1 MPKGK
6 QKNIMISFL
15 DYLNETTKDKEH
27 DVKIVVFQG
36 SPRTKNSCSGG
47 DSKTRFIMDESIK
60 KITKGVQFDVVDLC
74 VIDSDAQ
81 VRPCKGC
88 IGTSNGFHCHFPC
101 IESSQRVH
109 LQNGFKEIKNIKVG
123 DVLQDGNKVTN
134 HFLTAKDEE
143 IYELKLNDGRCLKLT
158 SNHKVKTFT
167 RQRFRDKS
175 SNFSYYRKEEW
186 KELKDL
192 SVGDFIPS
200 IELSDTLDK
209 KKIKDDYLYSI
220 YGLIWGDG
228 TLCQNSAVLYID
240 AREKE
245 FIDQIKEKYQKDIV
259 SILPHKISN
268 PYLRDGQ
275 KNKTEMIKINFGT
288 KIGKKF
294 KKLFTKNKATERRL
308 NFDAFKNK
316 NQILNFLNGWIS
328 TDGSIHRS
336 YAIIYNTSYE
346 LLRDTQLLLSKLSIR
361 SNLTDLRHLKTN
373 IKNKEYQRCSSLTI
387 SDQDSMQIIKNEI
400 KLIHPKKQLKLFE
413 CGKKSKL
420 KHNYTKI
427 KSITQIGT
435 ADVYDIEVE
444 NSHHFNCEGIKVHNC
459 DCYDK
464 DDGTNDL
471 MHEADIYKKLEKA
484 DGFAVFTPVHWHA
497 PSSQVKALFDRLV
510 CCNLTLSKSDA
521 SKLYGKD
528 VKDPKKTI
536 AAEKSGKYRDLLKNH
551 YEGKVAAFFIHGDDG
566 ADDYNNRRFPLSM
579 ADYKQSH
586 YIDPK
591 QAIMPI
597 VNQCRYS
604 GIFVPESCI
613 EGVVFGYKEKY
624 SQNNIDIKKS
634 NGDKL
639 LEKAQKIITNL
650 VTEIRNHKRIK

>member
-1 MPKGK
+1 
-6 QKNIMISFL
+6 MISFIE
-15 DYLNETTKDKEH
+15 YLSEATANNNDKI
-27 DVKIVVFQG
+27 KIVVFQG
-36 SPRTKNSCSGG
+36 SPRTKDSCSGG
-47 DSKTRFIMDESIK
+47 DSKTSFLMNKAIK
-60 KITKGVQFDVVDLC
+60 EITEDVKFTIVDLK
-74 VIDSDAQ
+74 VMNDDPQ

-88 IGTSNGFHCHFPC
+88 VGTSNGFQCHYPC

-109 LQNGFKEIKNIKVG
+109 LQNGFKEIKNVEVG
-123 DVLQDGNKVTN
+123 DVLQDGNKVTK
-134 HFLTAKDEE
+134 HFLTAKDEK

-209 KKIKDDYLYSI
+209 KKTKDDYLYSI

-228 TLCQNSAVLYID
+228 TLCQNSAILYID

-245 FIDQIKEKYQKDIV
+245 FINQIKEKYQKDIV

-268 PYLRDGQ
+268 PYLRNGQ

-373 IKNKEYQRCSSLTI
+373 IRNKEYQRCSSLTI

-413 CGKKSKL
+413 CSKKEKL

-444 NSHHFNCEGIKVHNC
+444 NSHSFNCEGIKVHNC
-459 DCYDK
+459 DCYGK
-464 DDGTNDL
+464 GDGTNDL
-471 MHEADIYKKLEKA
+471 MSEEDVYKKMEEA
-484 DGFAVFTPVHWHA
+484 DGFIVFTPVYWSG

-510 CCNLTLSKSDA
+510 CVSLTLSVEDA
-521 SKLYGKD
+521 KKIYGKD
-528 VKDPKKTI
+528 IKDPKKTI
-536 AAEKSGKYRDLLKNH
+536 AAEQSGKYRDLLKNH
-551 YEGKVAAFFIHGDDG
+551 YEGKVGAFFIHGDDG
-566 ADDYNNRRFPLSM
+566 ADDYVGRRMPLAM
-579 ADYKQSH
+579 ADSKPQD
-586 YIDPK
+586 YISPK
-591 QAIMPI
+591 EAIMPI

-604 GIFVPESCI
+604 GIFVPENCI
-613 EGVVFGYKEKY
+613 EGNVFGYKEKY
-624 SQNNIDIKKS
+624 SQNNIDVRKS
-634 NGDKL
+634 DL
-639 LEKAQKIITNL
+639 LEKSIKLIKNL
-650 VTEIRNHKRIK
+650 IKEIKKRK

>member
-1 MPKGK
+1 
-6 QKNIMISFL
+6 MISFIE
-15 DYLNETTKDKEH
+15 YLSEATTNNNDKI
-27 DVKIVVFQG
+27 KIVVFQG
-36 SPRTKNSCSGG
+36 SPRTKDSCSGG
-47 DSKTRFIMDESIK
+47 DSKTSFLMNKAIK
-60 KITKGVQFDVVDLC
+60 EITEDVKFTIVDLK
-74 VIDSDAQ
+74 VMNDDPQ

-88 IGTSNGFHCHFPC
+88 VGTSNGFQCHYPC

-109 LQNGFKEIKNIKVG
+109 LQNGFKEIKNVKVG
-123 DVLQDGNKVTN
+123 DVLQDGNKVTK

-175 SNFSYYRKEEW
+175 SNFSHYRKEEW

-259 SILPHKISN
+259 SILPHKISS

-373 IKNKEYQRCSSLTI
+373 IRNKEYQRCSSLTI

-459 DCYDK
+459 DCYGK

-471 MHEADIYKKLEKA
+471 MSEEDVYKKMEEA
-484 DGFAVFTPVHWHA
+484 EGFIVFTPVYWSG

-510 CCNLTLSKSDA
+510 CVSLTLSVEDA
-521 SKLYGKD
+521 KKIYGKD

-536 AAEKSGKYRDLLKNH
+536 AAEQSGKYRDLLKNH
-551 YEGKVAAFFIHGDDG
+551 YEGKVGAFFIHGDDG
-566 ADDYNNRRFPLSM
+566 ANDYVGRKMPLAM
-579 ADYKQSH
+579 ADSKPQD
-586 YIDPK
+586 YISPK
-591 QAIMPI
+591 EAMMPI

-604 GIFVPESCI
+604 GIFVPENCI
-613 EGVVFGYKEKY
+613 EGNVFGYKEKY
-624 SQNNIDIKKS
+624 SQNNIDIRKS
-634 NGDKL
+634 NLIDKAVKL
-639 LEKAQKIITNL
+639 IKNL
-650 VTEIRNHKRIK
+650 IKEIKKRK

>member
-1 MPKGK
+1 
-6 QKNIMISFL
+6 MISFIE
-15 DYLNETTKDKEH
+15 YLSEATTNNNDKI
-27 DVKIVVFQG
+27 KIVVFQG
-36 SPRTKNSCSGG
+36 SPRTKDSCSGG
-47 DSKTRFIMDESIK
+47 DSKTSFLMNKAIK
-60 KITKGVQFDVVDLC
+60 EITEDVKFTIVDLK
-74 VIDSDAQ
+74 VMNDDPQ

-88 IGTSNGFHCHFPC
+88 VGTSNGFQCHYPC

-109 LQNGFKEIKNIKVG
+109 LQNGFKEIKNVKVG
-123 DVLQDGNKVTN
+123 DVLQDGNKVTK

-167 RQRFRDKS
+167 RQRFRDKF
-175 SNFSYYRKEEW
+175 SNFSHYRKEEW

-245 FIDQIKEKYQKDIV
+245 FIDQIKEKYQKDII
-259 SILPHKISN
+259 SILPHKISS

-373 IKNKEYQRCSSLTI
+373 IRNKEYQRCSSLTI

-459 DCYDK
+459 SCYGK

-471 MHEADIYKKLEKA
+471 MSEEDVYKKMEEA
-484 DGFAVFTPVHWHA
+484 DGFIVFTPVYWSG

-510 CCNLTLSKSDA
+510 CVSLTLSVEDA
-521 SKLYGKD
+521 KKIYGKD
-528 VKDPKKTI
+528 IKDPKKTI
-536 AAEKSGKYRDLLKNH
+536 AAEQSGKYRDLLKNH
-551 YEGKVAAFFIHGDDG
+551 YEGKVGAFFIHGDDG
-566 ADDYNNRRFPLSM
+566 ANDYVGRKMPLAM
-579 ADYKQSH
+579 ADSKPQD
-586 YIDPK
+586 YISPK
-591 QAIMPI
+591 EAIMPI

-604 GIFVPESCI
+604 GIFVPENCI
-613 EGVVFGYKEKY
+613 EGNVFGYKEKY
-624 SQNNIDIKKS
+624 SQSNIDIRKS
-634 NGDKL
+634 NLIDKAIKL
-639 LEKAQKIITNL
+639 IKNL
-650 VTEIRNHKRIK
+650 IKEIKKRR

>member
-1 MPKGK
+1 
-6 QKNIMISFL
+6 MISFIE
-15 DYLNETTKDKEH
+15 YLAEATTDNNEKI
-27 DVKIVVFQG
+27 KIVVFQG
-36 SPRTKNSCSGG
+36 SPRTKDSCSGG
-47 DSKTRFIMDESIK
+47 DSKTSFLMNKAIK
-60 KITKGVQFDVVDLC
+60 EITEDVKFT
-74 VIDSDAQ
+74 VIDLKVMNDDPQ
-81 VRPCKGC
+81 IRPCKGC
-88 IGTSNGFHCHFPC
+88 IGTSNGFQCHYPC

-123 DVLQDGNKVTN
+123 DVLQDGNKVTK

-200 IELSDTLDK
+200 IELSDTLNK

-228 TLCQNSAVLYID
+228 TLCQNSAILYID

-444 NSHHFNCEGIKVHNC
+444 NSHSFNCEGIKVHNC
-459 DCYDK
+459 DCYGK

-471 MHEADIYKKLEKA
+471 MSEEDVYKKMEEA
-484 DGFAVFTPVHWHA
+484 DGFVVFTPVHWSG

-510 CCNLTLSKSDA
+510 CVNLTLSVEDA
-521 SKLYGKD
+521 KKIYGKD

-536 AAEKSGKYRDLLKNH
+536 AAEQSGKYRDLLKNH
-551 YEGKVAAFFIHGDDG
+551 YEGKVGAFFVHGDDG
-566 ADDYNNRRFPLSM
+566 ADDYVGRRMPLAM
-579 ADYKQSH
+579 ADSKPQD
-586 YIDPK
+586 YISPK
-591 QAIMPI
+591 ESIMPI

-604 GIFVPESCI
+604 GIFVPENCI
-613 EGVVFGYKEKY
+613 EGSVFGYKEKY
-624 SQNNIDIKKS
+624 SQNNIDFRKSDLLDKSIKLIKNLIKEIKKR
-634 NGDKL
+634 K
-639 LEKAQKIITNL
+639 
-650 VTEIRNHKRIK
+650 

>member
-1 MPKGK
+1 
-6 QKNIMISFL
+6 MISFIE
-15 DYLNETTKDKEH
+15 YLSEATTNNNDKI
-27 DVKIVVFQG
+27 KIVVFQG
-36 SPRTKNSCSGG
+36 SPRTKDSCSGG
-47 DSKTRFIMDESIK
+47 DSKTSFLMNKAIK
-60 KITKGVQFDVVDLC
+60 EITEDVKFTIVDLK
-74 VIDSDAQ
+74 VMNDDPQ

-88 IGTSNGFHCHFPC
+88 VGTSNGFQCHYPC

-109 LQNGFKEIKNIKVG
+109 LQNGFKEIKNVKVG
-123 DVLQDGNKVTN
+123 DVLQDGNKVTK

-175 SNFSYYRKEEW
+175 SNFSHYRKEEW

-259 SILPHKISN
+259 SILPHKISS

-361 SNLTDLRHLKTN
+361 SNLTNLRHLKTN
-373 IKNKEYQRCSSLTI
+373 IRNKEYQRYSSLTI

-459 DCYDK
+459 DCYGK

-471 MHEADIYKKLEKA
+471 MSEEDVYKKMEEA
-484 DGFAVFTPVHWHA
+484 DGFIVFTPVYWSG

-510 CCNLTLSKSDA
+510 CVSLTLSVEDA
-521 SKLYGKD
+521 KKIYGKD

-536 AAEKSGKYRDLLKNH
+536 AAEQSGKYRDLLKNH
-551 YEGKVAAFFIHGDDG
+551 YEGKVGAFFIHGDDG
-566 ADDYNNRRFPLSM
+566 ANDYVGRKMPLAM
-579 ADYKQSH
+579 ADSKPQD
-586 YIDPK
+586 YISPK
-591 QAIMPI
+591 EAIMPI

-604 GIFVPESCI
+604 GIFVPENCI
-613 EGVVFGYKEKY
+613 EGNVFGYKEKY
-624 SQNNIDIKKS
+624 SQNNIDVRKS
-634 NGDKL
+634 NLIDKAIKL
-639 LEKAQKIITNL
+639 IKNL
-650 VTEIRNHKRIK
+650 IKEVKKRR